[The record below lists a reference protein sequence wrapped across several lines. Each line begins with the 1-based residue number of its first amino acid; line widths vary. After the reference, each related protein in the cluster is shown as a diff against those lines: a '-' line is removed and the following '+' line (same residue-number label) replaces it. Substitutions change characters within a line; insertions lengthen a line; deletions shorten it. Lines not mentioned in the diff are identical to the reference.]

1 MKTFLVILNE
11 KSNQRLDDKLLREHI
26 EHLKSLTQKA
36 HLLVCGPF
44 SDDSGAMLVLQAT
57 DASTVEAL
65 IRADP
70 FIQEKFY
77 GGYSITEFYKADA
90 SNNYLIDHDQTR
102 DELKRP

>member
-11 KSNQRLDDKLLREHI
+11 KSNQRLDDNLLHKHV
-26 EHLKSLTQKA
+26 EHLKQLTQDG

-44 SDDSGAMLVLQAT
+44 VDDSGAILVLQAAN
-57 DASTVEAL
+57 ASDIEAL
-65 IRADP
+65 IQEDP

-77 GGYSITEFYKADA
+77 GSYSITEFYKADA
-90 SNNYLIDHDQTR
+90 SNNYLMDHEQTL